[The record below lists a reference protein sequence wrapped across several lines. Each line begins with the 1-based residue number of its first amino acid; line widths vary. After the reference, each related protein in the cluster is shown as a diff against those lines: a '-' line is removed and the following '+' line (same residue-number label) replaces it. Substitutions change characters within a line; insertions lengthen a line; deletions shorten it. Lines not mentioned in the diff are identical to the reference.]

1 MNILPSFYHLFECI
15 GTKCVNTCCAGWTVT
30 LDSDTVHYYE
40 SQTDDFGTFIK
51 QNLTEQ
57 NDEKAIVL
65 TDTKRCPF
73 LSTEGLCQI
82 YMHYG
87 EEHMSR
93 TCKEFPRRRWIL
105 DNNSICTFSLSCEQ
119 VLRLLYQLPSPF
131 RCAAEGDTE
140 ITTMDHLRIYEL
152 AQFIAWGIELLQEPS
167 IPLGAALG
175 TVSYVGLEVA
185 DCFKKCDFETFEA
198 IILQAPD
205 LLEQFRQSQTDLMS
219 AQCSDSAWTLIFGIT
234 DTFCQVIKEAEL
246 YGWQDFLWPA
256 HIFERNDAQRKDYLI
271 SCWNSQ
277 HPSQEHTAFFRK
289 VAALCFMGHSLAL
302 DVDSGENIYL
312 CDISNFILLAAVL
325 PSTWNLP
332 KEHSLSDYFSRLSHI
347 SRRFEQSNVIK
358 KFVYPIIQDLFAP
371 DLYAYASAFMVLF
384 DNNTNA

>member
-105 DNNSICTFSLSCEQ
+105 
-119 VLRLLYQLPSPF
+119 
-131 RCAAEGDTE
+131 
-140 ITTMDHLRIYEL
+140 
-152 AQFIAWGIELLQEPS
+152 
-167 IPLGAALG
+167 
-175 TVSYVGLEVA
+175 
-185 DCFKKCDFETFEA
+185 
-198 IILQAPD
+198 
-205 LLEQFRQSQTDLMS
+205 
-219 AQCSDSAWTLIFGIT
+219 IFGIT

-312 CDISNFILLAAVL
+312 RDISNFILLAAVL